1 VSLRVA
7 VLGSGP
13 AGLYSAAALT
23 DVDDVF
29 VDVIDRLPTP
39 FGLVRYGVAPDHLKI
54 KSVAAT
60 LRRILDRDQVRFLGN
75 VHFGPDVTLAELH
88 AHYDAVVLATGAAL
102 DRRLG
107 IPGEDLP
114 GSFSATE
121 FVAWYSGH
129 PDSEV
134 ERFSLS
140 ARAAAVIGVGNVA
153 VDVIRILAK
162 SADELRSTDMPDHV
176 LDVLAASHLEDL
188 YLIGRRGPAYAKF
201 TTNELRELGEL
212 ANADVVV
219 DPDDLV
225 IDDAAQELLDTSPA
239 VRRNLDV
246 LREWSVRE
254 PRGRPRRIHLR
265 FGVSPVAVV
274 GEDQVEAIRLSS
286 TGAGPTASTEQQR
299 LPIQLLLRAIGY
311 RGAPSPDLP
320 FDRELGVIPNAAGRI
335 MRDGATSP
343 REYVAG
349 WIKRG
354 PTGVIGTNK
363 SDAAE
368 TVRQLLEDASSWDD
382 GPSRDPEA
390 IIALLRGRG
399 VEVVDKAGWDS
410 IDRHEMELGVAR
422 SAERVKIAERHQ
434 LLAAAKRNRTSTS

>member
-1 VSLRVA
+1 MSLRVA

-23 DVDDVF
+23 DVDGVF

-60 LRRILDRDQVRFLGN
+60 LRRILERDRVRFLGN

-88 AHYDAVVLATGAAL
+88 MHYDAVVLATGAAL

-162 SADELRSTDMPDHV
+162 TADELRRTDMTDHV
-176 LDVLAASHLEDL
+176 LDVLAASHIEDL

-225 IDDAAQELLDTSPA
+225 IDDAAQELLDSSPA

-254 PRGRPRRIHLR
+254 ARGRLRRIHLR

-274 GEDQVEAIRLSS
+274 GEGHVEGIMLSS
-286 TGAGPTASTEQQR
+286 TRSGATASTEQER

-311 RGAPSPDLP
+311 RGAPSPGLP
-320 FDRELGVIPNAAGRI
+320 FDDDLGVIPNAAGRI
-335 MRDGATSP
+335 VRDGATSP

-363 SDAAE
+363 GDAAE
-368 TVRQLLEDASSWDD
+368 TVRMILEDALSWEDV
-382 GPSRDPEA
+382 PSRDPEA
-390 IIALLRGRG
+390 IIALLRDRG
-399 VEVVDKAGWDS
+399 VQVVGKAGWEA
-410 IDRHEMELGVAR
+410 IDRHEIELGAAR
-422 SAERVKIAERHQ
+422 SAERVKIAEWHQ
-434 LLAAAKRNRTSTS
+434 LLGVATRHRT